1 MKEETLELDV
11 VTRQTAAQARR
22 QLLARM
28 AEPQA
33 TAATL
38 RIADAQAPL
47 ELPQAAATALLE
59 VLHELEKGNTVA
71 IVPVKA
77 ELSTQEAAALLD
89 VSRPHFIR
97 LLEQGALPHRLVGTH
112 RRVRLEDVLTYKRQK
127 LELRK
132 AALRELAAQA
142 QELGMGYE

>member
-1 MKEETLELDV
+1 MREELFMIDSA
-11 VTRQTAAQARR
+11 TRQAATQARQ

-28 AEPQA
+28 AEPQG

-38 RIADAQAPL
+38 RLAEAQAPL
-47 ELPQAAATALLE
+47 DLPQAAVAALLE
-59 VLHELEKGNTVA
+59 VLQELEKGNTVA
-71 IVPVKA
+71 VVPVKTA
-77 ELSTQEAAALLD
+77 LSTQEAAELLD
-89 VSRPHFIR
+89 VSRPHFIK
-97 LLEQGALPHRLVGTH
+97 LLEQGELPYHLVGTH
-112 RRVRLEDVLTYKRQK
+112 RRVRLEDALTYKRKK